1 MKGKISL
8 HLILTCLFYAQ
19 LIDQAVAR
27 VQIVSIAVSG
37 QPAPDTDQLFHS
49 MFNAVGA
56 PSMNDV
62 GQITFTAYLDGPSPS
77 VLGLWLYSGG
87 DLSLQLLQ
95 GQTLVDGT
103 KLLARTSPGEF
114 RSSHITD
121 SGLIRAGVLSN
132 VGDGQFRLL
141 SPFHSPPSPLP
152 NHTSFNNLNA
162 GDVPISFNDSGKIA
176 FQALLAGNPLFAFNN
191 KDSIWTD
198 ANGSLAMLALQ
209 GSAAVGGQP
218 DSVYL
223 NFNAGPTLNNL
234 GQTAFSTQRFGYDPT
249 IISQSGVWI
258 GDAVSIRPV
267 ALGGQAAPGTSSG
280 TLFRNTGSDFGM
292 PRINN
297 HSQTAFIAFLD
308 LGAGDVTEDND
319 SGIWLDDAGAL
330 ELVVRKGSPTPGLTD
345 TNFHLIGESIL
356 NDAGQVA
363 FTSMLNS
370 SGVQRDSVWLSH
382 AGNLSL
388 LAKAGDHAPGTPTDT
403 EFLDFRQLNLN
414 SNGQVLFEA
423 LLKSEVAGIN
433 SSNDH
438 GIWALDPAGKL
449 TLIAREGDQLDVDRG
464 PGIDSRT
471 IAELSF
477 VGTTG
482 NAEGRPSSFNNRG
495 QLAFTARFT
504 DGTSGV
510 FLSNVT
516 AISEPATAILIAV
529 ISLTFSISRSRKRCC
544 QN

>member
-1 MKGKISL
+1 
-8 HLILTCLFYAQ
+8 
-19 LIDQAVAR
+19 
-27 VQIVSIAVSG
+27 
-37 QPAPDTDQLFHS
+37 
-49 MFNAVGA
+49 
-56 PSMNDV
+56 
-62 GQITFTAYLDGPSPS
+62 
-77 VLGLWLYSGG
+77 
-87 DLSLQLLQ
+87 
-95 GQTLVDGT
+95 VDGS
-103 KLLARTSPGEF
+103 KLLARTIPGEF
-114 RSSHITD
+114 RNSHITN
-121 SGLIRAGVLSN
+121 SGLIRAGALSN

-141 SPFHSPPSPLP
+141 SPFRSPPSSLP

-176 FQALLAGNPLFAFNN
+176 FQALLAGNPRFTFNN
-191 KDSIWTD
+191 KDSVWSD

-258 GDAVSIRPV
+258 GDAMSIRPV
-267 ALGGQAAPGTSSG
+267 ALGGQAAPGTSTG
-280 TLFRNTGSDFGM
+280 TLFRSTGSDFGM

-297 HSQTAFIAFLD
+297 HSQTAFFAFLD
-308 LGAGDVTEDND
+308 IGAGEVTEDND

-345 TNFHLIGESIL
+345 TNFNLIGENIL

-363 FTSMLNS
+363 FTSILNNN
-370 SGVQRDSVWLSH
+370 GVQRDSVWLAD
-382 AGNLSL
+382 AGNLTL
-388 LAKAGDHAPGTPTDT
+388 IAKAGDHAPGTHIGT

-423 LLKSEVAGIN
+423 LLKREIAGVN
-433 SSNDH
+433 SSNDR
-438 GIWALDPAGKL
+438 GIWALDPAGML
-449 TLIAREGDQLDVDRG
+449 TLIAREGDQLDIEQG
-464 PGIDSRT
+464 PGIDLRT

-495 QLAFTARFT
+495 QFAFTARFT

-516 AISEPATAILIAV
+516 AIPEPATAILIAV
-529 ISLTFSISRSRKRCC
+529 MSLTFSISRSRKRYC